1 MTRFWVISKVN
12 ERPTLYPIL
21 NNILHQQDQPQFH
34 LYPNKREYQSNIIF
48 TTTEL
53 CLAC

>member
-1 MTRFWVISKVN
+1 MTGFWVISKVN

-34 LYPNKREYQSNIIF
+34 LYKIIKGS
-48 TTTEL
+48 TNQI
-53 CLAC
+53 